1 MDWSEVL
8 RHYDEIA
15 SIHPAADLFPLVEG
29 DELKELCADIK
40 NRGLQQPIVVW
51 HDGSLLDGRNR
62 LLACYRTNQEVV
74 LERYEGDD
82 PVQFSLSANLHR
94 RHLNSGQRAIVA
106 LKVRELLQP
115 AAKERQVAQLKQ
127 NQEATVPADLRERQ
141 REAAAEA
148 ASARPRDEAGR
159 LQVPADLR
167 EASRSQPSTGQKAV
181 IALQVREEMAREE
194 AERKRRER
202 ETAAQAAKAVGA
214 SPRAVEQAARVE
226 RSAPDLLPQVQA
238 GTMAL
243 DRAHREAQQ
252 RERQVAASRPTP
264 EMPKVDEK
272 QTITLLDHKGN
283 PFEYPKPKGKATFN
297 QQKGTEIGWAMWS
310 WNPVTGCNHGC
321 DYCYARAIAT
331 SRDMAAYYPAGFTPL
346 FHHERLDAPANTPV
360 PSRAEADPAHGRVF
374 VCSMADL
381 FGAWVPQEWIDQVVA
396 STVANPQWEYLY
408 LTKFPQ
414 RYDRLDLPASG
425 WIGASVDEQHRA
437 EPTLAAMRKVSG
449 VKVKWLSLEPLLE
462 PIKFSTL
469 EGIDMIVIGA
479 QSENIGQNNSFSPPF
494 EWVADLVATARRDGC
509 KVWLKTN
516 LLGQVSGQWPG
527 MKMIQEVPA

>member
-1 MDWSEVL
+1 MDWSEIL
-8 RHYDEIA
+8 RHYPEIKG
-15 SIHPAADLFPLVEG
+15 IHPAADLFPMVEG
-29 DELKELCADIK
+29 DEFRELCADVK
-40 NRGLQQPIVVW
+40 ERGLAQPITIW
-51 HDGSLLDGRNR
+51 TDGTLLDGRNR
-62 LLACYRTNQEVV
+62 LMACFETNQEV
-74 LERYEGDD
+74 LIDEYLGAD

-94 RHLNSGQRAIVA
+94 RHLNAGQRAFVA
-106 LKVRELLQP
+106 MKVRELLQP
-115 AAKERQVAQLKQ
+115 AAKERQADAGKSAAPGRPA
-127 NQEATVPADLRERQ
+127 EKAPADLREVTQSQRIEQRQ
-141 REAAAEA
+141 RE
-148 ASARPRDEAGR
+148 
-159 LQVPADLR
+159 V
-167 EASRSQPSTGQKAV
+167 
-181 IALQVREEMAREE
+181 
-194 AERKRRER
+194 
-202 ETAAQAAKAVGA
+202 AAQAAKAVGA
-214 SPRAVEQAARVE
+214 SPRAVEQAVRVE
-226 RSAPDLLPQVQA
+226 RSAPDLVPQVQA

-243 DRAHREAQQ
+243 DKAHREAQQ

-264 EMPKVDEK
+264 ETPKVDEK

-283 PFEYPKPKGKATFN
+283 SYEYPKPKGKATFN

-331 SRDMAAYYPAGFTPL
+331 SRDMAPYYPAGFTPL

-360 PSRAEADPAHGRVF
+360 PARAESDAAHGRVF

-414 RYDRLDLPASG
+414 RYDRLQLPASG

-479 QSENIGQNNSFSPPF
+479 QSENIGQNSSFSPPF

-516 LLGQVSGQWPG
+516 LLGQISGQWPG
-527 MKMIQEVPA
+527 MQLPQEVPV

>member
-1 MDWSEVL
+1 MDWSEIL
-8 RHYDEIA
+8 RHYDEI
-15 SIHPAADLFPLVEG
+15 SGIHPAADLFPMVEG
-29 DELKELCADIK
+29 DELRELCADIK
-40 NRGLQQPIVVW
+40 DRGLQWPIVVW
-51 HDGSLLDGRNR
+51 RDGTLLDGRNR
-62 LLACYRTNQEVV
+62 LVACYRTNQEVV
-74 LERYEGDD
+74 LETYEGDD

-94 RHLNSGQRAIVA
+94 RHLNPGQRAVVA

-115 AAKERQVAQLKQ
+115 AAKERQ
-127 NQEATVPADLRERQ
+127 
-141 REAAAEA
+141 REAGEQYGKGAKV
-148 ASARPRDEAGR
+148 S
-159 LQVPADLR
+159 ADLR
-167 EASRSQPSTGQKAV
+167 EAIKAPGPV
-181 IALQVREEMAREE
+181 LIEQSAKQAASEQ
-194 AERKRRER
+194 RK
-202 ETAAQAAKAVGA
+202 TTTQAAKAVGA
-214 SPRAVEQAARVE
+214 SPRAVEQAARVAKV
-226 RSAPDLLPQVQA
+226 APDLLPQVQA

-243 DRAHREAQQ
+243 DKAHREAQH
-252 RERQVAASRPTP
+252 RERQIAASRPAP
-264 EMPKVDEK
+264 EAPKLDEK

-283 PFEYPKPKGKATFN
+283 PYEYPKPKGKATFN

-346 FHHERLDAPANTPV
+346 FHHERLDAPLNTPV
-360 PSRAEADPAHGRVF
+360 PARAAADPAHGRVF

-414 RYDRLDLPASG
+414 RYDRLNLPASG

-479 QSENIGQNNSFSPPF
+479 QSENIGQNSSFSPPF

-527 MKMIQEVPA
+527 MQMMQEVPV

>member
-8 RHYDEIA
+8 RHYPEIKG
-15 SIHPAADLFPLVEG
+15 IHPAADLFPMVEG
-29 DELKELCADIK
+29 DEFRELCADVK
-40 NRGLQQPIVVW
+40 ERGLAQPITIW
-51 HDGSLLDGRNR
+51 TDGTLLDGRNR
-62 LLACYRTNQEVV
+62 LMACYETNQEVV
-74 LERYEGDD
+74 LDRYEGND

-94 RHLNSGQRAIVA
+94 RHLSAGQRACVG
-106 LKVRELLQP
+106 LKVLELLQP
-115 AAKERQVAQLKQ
+115 AAKERIA
-127 NQEATVPADLRERQ
+127 EAGRSAAPGRPAEKGSADLRDL
-141 REAAAEA
+141 
-148 ASARPRDEAGR
+148 S
-159 LQVPADLR
+159 PAP
-167 EASRSQPSTGQKAV
+167 ASQPPPSPTSADQRKST
-181 IALQVREEMAREE
+181 
-194 AERKRRER
+194 
-202 ETAAQAAKAVGA
+202 AQAAKAVGA

-252 RERQVAASRPTP
+252 RERQVAASRPAP
-264 EMPKVDEK
+264 ETPKVDEK
-272 QTITLLDHKGN
+272 QAITLLDHKGN
-283 PFEYPKPKGKATFN
+283 PYEYPKPKGKATFN

-331 SRDMAAYYPAGFTPL
+331 SREMAPYYPAGFTPL

-360 PSRAEADPAHGRVF
+360 PGRAAADPAHGRVF

-414 RYDRLDLPASG
+414 RYDRLQLPASG

-462 PIKFSTL
+462 PITFSTL

-479 QSENIGQNNSFSPPF
+479 QSENIGQNSSFSPPF

-516 LLGQVSGQWPG
+516 LLGQTSGQWPG
-527 MKMIQEVPA
+527 MQLPQEVPA

>member
-1 MDWSEVL
+1 MDWTEVL
-8 RHYDEIA
+8 RHYDEITG
-15 SIHPAADLFPLVEG
+15 INPAADLFPLVEG
-29 DELKELCADIK
+29 EELQELCADIK
-40 NRGLQQPIVVW
+40 ERGLQQPIVIW
-51 HDGSLLDGRNR
+51 RDGTVLDGRNR
-62 LLACYRTNQEVV
+62 LMACYRTNQEVV

-94 RHLNSGQRAIVA
+94 RHLNPGQRAVVA

-115 AAKERQVAQLKQ
+115 AAKERQ
-127 NQEATVPADLRERQ
+127 
-141 REAAAEA
+141 REAGEQFGKGAKVSPDLGEAMPLPASLVQPTITAA
-148 ASARPRDEAGR
+148 PTPT
-159 LQVPADLR
+159 PAEQR
-167 EASRSQPSTGQKAV
+167 KST
-181 IALQVREEMAREE
+181 
-194 AERKRRER
+194 
-202 ETAAQAAKAVGA
+202 AQAAKIVGA
-214 SPRAVEQAARVE
+214 SRSAVEQAARVE

-238 GTMAL
+238 GTLAL

-252 RERQVAASRPTP
+252 RERQIAASRPSP
-264 EMPKVDEK
+264 ETPKVDEK

-283 PFEYPKPKGKATFN
+283 PCEYPKPKGKATFN

-479 QSENIGQNNSFSPPF
+479 QSENIGQNAAFSPPF

-527 MKMIQEVPA
+527 MQMPQEVPA

>member
-1 MDWSEVL
+1 MDWTAIL
-8 RHYDEIA
+8 RHYDEIKG
-15 SIHPAADLFPLVEG
+15 IHPAADLFPMVEG
-29 DELKELCADIK
+29 DEFRELCADIK
-40 NRGLQQPIVVW
+40 ERGLAQPITV
-51 HDGSLLDGRNR
+51 DRGGLLLDGRNR
-62 LLACYRTNQEVV
+62 LMACYETNQEVIV
-74 LERYEGDD
+74 DEYLGAD

-94 RHLNSGQRAIVA
+94 RHLNAGQRAIVA

-115 AAKERQVAQLKQ
+115 AAKERQR
-127 NQEATVPADLRERQ
+127 EAVIESNKIRAADPVSADLRSMDSPPDPTPAEQ
-141 REAAAEA
+141 RK
-148 ASARPRDEAGR
+148 
-159 LQVPADLR
+159 V
-167 EASRSQPSTGQKAV
+167 
-181 IALQVREEMAREE
+181 
-194 AERKRRER
+194 
-202 ETAAQAAKAVGA
+202 AAQAAKAVGA

-226 RSAPDLLPQVQA
+226 RSAPDLMPQVQA

-243 DRAHREAQQ
+243 DKAHREAQQ
-252 RERQVAASRPTP
+252 RERQQGASRPQP
-264 EMPKVDEK
+264 ETPKVDEK

-414 RYDRLDLPASG
+414 RYDRLQLPASG

-494 EWVADLVATARRDGC
+494 EWVANLVATARRDGC

-516 LLGQVSGQWPG
+516 LLGQTSGQWPG
-527 MKMIQEVPA
+527 MQMIQEVPA

>member
-1 MDWSEVL
+1 MTITDIL
-8 RHYDEIA
+8 QHYPQVVG
-15 SIHPAADLFPLVEG
+15 IHPAADLFPMVEG
-29 DELKELCADIK
+29 EEFRELCADITT
-40 NRGLQQPIVVW
+40 RGLAQPITLCS
-51 HDGSLLDGRNR
+51 DGLLLDGRNR
-62 LLACYRTNQEVV
+62 LMACHASKVEPAFA
-74 LERYEGDD
+74 RYDGND

-94 RHLNSGQRAIVA
+94 RHLNPGQRAVVA

-115 AAKERQVAQLKQ
+115 AAKERIA
-127 NQEATVPADLRERQ
+127 
-141 REAAAEA
+141 
-148 ASARPRDEAGR
+148 EAGR
-159 LQVPADLR
+159 SAAPGRPVEKVSPDLGYLSKPPAPVLV
-167 EASRSQPSTGQKAV
+167 EQSAKQASTEQRKST
-181 IALQVREEMAREE
+181 
-194 AERKRRER
+194 
-202 ETAAQAAKAVGA
+202 AQAAKIVGA
-214 SPRAVEQAARVE
+214 SRSAVEQAARVAKV
-226 RSAPDLLPQVQA
+226 APDLIPQVQA

-243 DRAHREAQQ
+243 DRAHKEAQQ
-252 RERQVAASRPTP
+252 RERQQAASRPQP

-272 QTITLLDHKGN
+272 QTITLLDYKSN
-283 PFEYPKPKGKATFN
+283 PYDYPKPKGRATFN

-331 SRDMAAYYPAGFTPL
+331 SRDMATYYPAGFTPL
-346 FHHERLDAPANTPV
+346 FHHERLDAPGNTTV
-360 PSRAEADPAHGRVF
+360 PTRADGDPAHGRVF

-414 RYDRLDLPASG
+414 RYDRLRLPASG

-449 VKVKWLSLEPLLE
+449 VKVKWLSVEPLIQ
-462 PIKFSTL
+462 PIQFSSL
-469 EGIDMIVIGA
+469 KGIDWIVIGA
-479 QSENIGQNNSFSPPF
+479 QSATAGQSPSFAPPF

-516 LLGQVSGQWPG
+516 LLGEVGPQWPG
-527 MKMIQEVPA
+527 MQMIQEVPV

>member
-1 MDWSEVL
+1 MDWSEIL
-8 RHYDEIA
+8 RHYPEIKG
-15 SIHPAADLFPLVEG
+15 IHSAADLFPMVEG
-29 DELKELCADIK
+29 DEFRELCADIK
-40 NRGLQQPIVVW
+40 ERGLAQPITVDR
-51 HDGSLLDGRNR
+51 DGLLLDGRNR
-62 LLACYRTNQEVV
+62 LMACYETNQEVV
-74 LERYEGDD
+74 LDRYEGSD

-94 RHLNSGQRAIVA
+94 RHLSEGQRAVVA
-106 LKVRELLQP
+106 LKVRQLLQP
-115 AAKERQVAQLKQ
+115 AAKERQRESVIESNKAR
-127 NQEATVPADLRERQ
+127 AADPVTADRRFMES
-141 REAAAEA
+141 AAAEVKRQERTV
-148 ASARPRDEAGR
+148 AS
-159 LQVPADLR
+159 
-167 EASRSQPSTGQKAV
+167 
-181 IALQVREEMAREE
+181 
-194 AERKRRER
+194 
-202 ETAAQAAKAVGA
+202 QAAKAVGA
-214 SPRAVEQAARVE
+214 SARSVEKAARIE
-226 RSAPDLLPQVQA
+226 RSAPDLLPQVQS

-264 EMPKVDEK
+264 ETPKVDEK

-321 DYCYARAIAT
+321 SYCYARAIAT

-346 FHHERLDAPANTPV
+346 FHHERLEAPANTPV
-360 PSRAEADPAHGRVF
+360 PGRAAADPAHGRVF

-414 RYDRLDLPASG
+414 RYDRLQLPASG

-479 QSENIGQNNSFSPPF
+479 QSENIGQNSSFSPPF

-516 LLGQVSGQWPG
+516 LLGQISGQWPG
-527 MKMIQEVPA
+527 MQLPQEVPV

>member
-1 MDWSEVL
+1 MDWSEIL
-8 RHYDEIA
+8 RHYPEIKG
-15 SIHPAADLFPLVEG
+15 IHPAADLFPMVEG
-29 DELKELCADIK
+29 DEFRELCADVK
-40 NRGLQQPIVVW
+40 ERGLAQPITIW
-51 HDGSLLDGRNR
+51 TDGTLLDGRNR
-62 LLACYRTNQEVV
+62 LLACFETNQEVV
-74 LERYEGDD
+74 LDRYEGDD

-94 RHLNSGQRAIVA
+94 RHLNPGQRAVVG
-106 LKVRELLQP
+106 LKVRRLLQP
-115 AAKERQVAQLKQ
+115 AA
-127 NQEATVPADLRERQ
+127 RERQ
-141 REAAAEA
+141 REAASEA
-148 ASARPRDEAGR
+148 AQSRLRDEAGK
-159 LQVPADLR
+159 LQVPAD
-167 EASRSQPSTGQKAV
+167 
-181 IALQVREEMAREE
+181 
-194 AERKRRER
+194 RRER
-202 ETAAQAAKAVGA
+202 EVAAQEDQRRESRQREVAAQAAKAVGA
-214 SPRAVEQAARVE
+214 SPRAVERAARVE

-243 DRAHREAQQ
+243 DKAHREAQQ
-252 RERQVAASRPTP
+252 RERQVAASRPAP
-264 EMPKVDEK
+264 ETPKVDEK

-331 SRDMAAYYPAGFTPL
+331 SRDMAPYYPAGFTPL

-360 PSRAEADPAHGRVF
+360 PGRAADDPAHGRVF

-414 RYDRLDLPASG
+414 RYDRLQLPASG

-479 QSENIGQNNSFSPPF
+479 QSENIGQNSSFSPPF

-516 LLGQVSGQWPG
+516 LLGQISGQWPG
-527 MKMIQEVPA
+527 MQLPQEAPL

>member
-1 MDWSEVL
+1 MDWTAIL
-8 RHYDEIA
+8 RHYDEI
-15 SIHPAADLFPLVEG
+15 SGIHPAADLFPMVEG
-29 DELKELCADIK
+29 DELQELCADIK
-40 NRGLQQPIVVW
+40 ERGLQQPIIVW
-51 HDGSLLDGRNR
+51 RDGTLLDGRNR
-62 LLACYRTNQEVV
+62 LVACYRTNQEVV
-74 LERYEGDD
+74 LESYEGDD

-94 RHLNSGQRAIVA
+94 RHLNPGQRAIVA
-106 LKVRELLQP
+106 LKVRELLKP
-115 AAKERQVAQLKQ
+115 AA
-127 NQEATVPADLRERQ
+127 RERI
-141 REAAAEA
+141 A
-148 ASARPRDEAGR
+148 EAGR
-159 LQVPADLR
+159 SAAPGKPAEKPPADRRELSDSPASSDPLANIQPPLR
-167 EASRSQPSTGQKAV
+167 ASIRK
-181 IALQVREEMAREE
+181 LWEEEQVRKQAARD
-194 AERKRRER
+194 RES
-202 ETAAQAAKAVGA
+202 AAQAAKATGA
-214 SPRAVEQAARVE
+214 TPRNVEKAARVE

-252 RERQVAASRPTP
+252 RERQQAASWPQP
-264 EMPKVDEK
+264 ETPKVDEK

-283 PFEYPKPKGKATFN
+283 PYEYPRPKGKAAFN
-297 QQKGTEIGWAMWS
+297 QQKDTEIGWAMWS

-331 SRDMAAYYPAGFTPL
+331 SRDMAPYYPAGFTPL
-346 FHHERLDAPANTPV
+346 FHCERLDAPANTPV
-360 PSRAEADPAHGRVF
+360 PARAAADPAHGRVF

-414 RYDRLDLPASG
+414 RYDRLQLPASG
-425 WIGASVDEQHRA
+425 WIGASVDEQHRV
-437 EPTLAAMRKVSG
+437 EPTLAAMRKISG

-479 QSENIGQNNSFSPPF
+479 QSQNIGQNPAFSPPF

-516 LLGQVSGQWPG
+516 LLGETSGKWPG
-527 MKMIQEVPA
+527 MQLPNEVPA

>member
-1 MDWSEVL
+1 MDWTEVL
-8 RHYDEIA
+8 RHYDEITG
-15 SIHPAADLFPLVEG
+15 IHPAADLFPLVEG
-29 DELKELCADIK
+29 EELQELCADIK
-40 NRGLQQPIVVW
+40 ERGLQQPIVVW
-51 HDGSLLDGRNR
+51 RDGSLLDGRNR

-82 PVQFSLSANLHR
+82 PVQFSLSANLRR
-94 RHLNSGQRAIVA
+94 RHLTPSQRNMTGA
-106 LKVRELLQP
+106 LAEELLE
-115 AAKERQVAQLKQ
+115 KLR
-127 NQEATVPADLRERQ
+127 ADARERQ
-141 REAAAEA
+141 RQAAADLA
-148 ASARPRDEAGR
+148 A
-159 LQVPADLR
+159 
-167 EASRSQPSTGQKAV
+167 
-181 IALQVREEMAREE
+181 
-194 AERKRRER
+194 RRER
-202 ETAAQAAKAVGA
+202 KPDGTLDQVSVPVRQPGQSAPQERKSAAQAAKLVGG
-214 SPRAVEQAARVE
+214 SSSGIEKAARIKRE
-226 RSAPDLLPQVQA
+226 APDLVPQVMAGALTVKEAEREVKQRIEQRQA
-238 GTMAL
+238 TMP
-243 DRAHREAQQ
+243 Q
-252 RERQVAASRPTP
+252 P
-264 EMPKVDEK
+264 ETPKVSEK

-283 PFEYPKPKGKATFN
+283 GYEYPKPKGPATFN
-297 QQKGTEIGWAMWS
+297 QQKGTEIGWAMYS

-321 DYCYARAIAT
+321 SYCYARVIAT
-331 SRDMAAYYPAGFTPL
+331 ARDMAPYYPAGFTPL

-360 PSRAEADPAHGRVF
+360 PQRAQTDPAFGRVF

-414 RYDRLDLPASG
+414 RYDRLQLPASG

-462 PIKFSTL
+462 PIRFSSL
-469 EGIDMIVIGA
+469 EGIDWIVIGA
-479 QSENIGQNNSFSPPF
+479 QSENVGQNPAFAPPF

-527 MKMIQEVPA
+527 MQMIQEVPA

>member
-1 MDWSEVL
+1 MTTNWPDIL
-8 RHYDEIA
+8 RHYPEITG
-15 SIHPAADLFPLVEG
+15 IHPAADLFPMVDAAEFA
-29 DELKELCADIK
+29 ELCADIK
-40 NRGLQQPIVVW
+40 ERGLHQPITIW
-51 HDGSLLDGRNR
+51 TDGTLLDGRNR
-62 LLACYRTNQEVV
+62 LLACYQTHQEVV
-74 LERYEGDD
+74 LDRYEGTD

-94 RHLNSGQRAIVA
+94 RHLNAGQRAVIA

-115 AAKERQVAQLKQ
+115 AAKERQR
-127 NQEATVPADLRERQ
+127 EAGEKFGKGAKLTADLRSVSPV
-141 REAAAEA
+141 AEA
-148 ASARPRDEAGR
+148 TAQQAVAEQRRQDRNVAS
-159 LQVPADLR
+159 
-167 EASRSQPSTGQKAV
+167 
-181 IALQVREEMAREE
+181 
-194 AERKRRER
+194 
-202 ETAAQAAKAVGA
+202 QAAKAVGA
-214 SPRAVEQAARVE
+214 SARSVEQAARVE

-243 DRAHREAQQ
+243 DRAHKEAQQ
-252 RERQVAASRPTP
+252 RERQVAASRPQP
-264 EMPKVDEK
+264 ETPKVDEK
-272 QTITLLDHKGN
+272 QTITLLDHKDN
-283 PFEYPKPKGKATFN
+283 PYEYPKPKGKATFN

-360 PSRAEADPAHGRVF
+360 PARAVDDAAHGRVF

-414 RYDRLDLPASG
+414 RYDRLQLPASG

-437 EPTLAAMRKVSG
+437 EPTLAAMRKISG
-449 VKVKWLSLEPLLE
+449 VKVKWLSLEPLLA
-462 PIKFSTL
+462 PITFSSL
-469 EGIDMIVIGA
+469 EGIDWIVIGA
-479 QSENIGQNNSFSPPF
+479 QSANPGQNEAFAPPF
-494 EWVADLVATARRDGC
+494 EWVADLVSIARRDGC

-516 LLGQVSGQWPG
+516 LLGEVGPQWPG
-527 MKMIQEVPA
+527 MQMIQEVPL

>member
-1 MDWSEVL
+1 MDWTAIL
-8 RHYDEIA
+8 RHYDEIKG
-15 SIHPAADLFPLVEG
+15 IHQAADLFPMVEG
-29 DELKELCADIK
+29 DEFRELCADIK
-40 NRGLQQPIVVW
+40 ERGLAQPITV
-51 HDGSLLDGRNR
+51 DRGGLLLDGRNR
-62 LLACYRTNQEVV
+62 LMACYETNQEVIV
-74 LERYEGDD
+74 EEYLGSD

-94 RHLNSGQRAIVA
+94 RHLNPGQRAVVA

-115 AAKERQVAQLKQ
+115 AAKERIA
-127 NQEATVPADLRERQ
+127 EAAAKSAAARSRDESGRLQATADLRSSSSVA
-141 REAAAEA
+141 EAAAQQAA
-148 ASARPRDEAGR
+148 ASVLDEQR
-159 LQVPADLR
+159 QQDRNV
-167 EASRSQPSTGQKAV
+167 
-181 IALQVREEMAREE
+181 
-194 AERKRRER
+194 
-202 ETAAQAAKAVGA
+202 AAQAAKAVGA
-214 SPRAVEQAARVE
+214 SPRAVEQAARVAKV
-226 RSAPDLLPQVQA
+226 APDLLPQVQA

-243 DRAHREAQQ
+243 DKAHKEAQQ
-252 RERQVAASRPTP
+252 RERQQAASRPTP
-264 EMPKVDEK
+264 ETPKVDEK

-283 PFEYPKPKGKATFN
+283 PYEYPKPKGKATFN

-321 DYCYARAIAT
+321 NYCYARAIAT

-360 PSRAEADPAHGRVF
+360 PARAAADPAHSRVF

-479 QSENIGQNNSFSPPF
+479 QSENIGQNSLFSPPF

-516 LLGQVSGQWPG
+516 LLGQTSGQWPG